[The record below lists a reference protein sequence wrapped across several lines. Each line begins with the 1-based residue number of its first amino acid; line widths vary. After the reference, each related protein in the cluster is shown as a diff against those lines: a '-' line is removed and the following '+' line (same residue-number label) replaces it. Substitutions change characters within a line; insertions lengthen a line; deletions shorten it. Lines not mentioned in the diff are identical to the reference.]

1 MLECNFNDPASRA
14 AFIERVGPA
23 AYNKALEQHQ
33 VASVIETVNGHAI
46 RPVGSR
52 FGRLFMVGGTGSAFA
67 TLEAA
72 RKHAL
77 ATKVGS

>member
-1 MLECNFNDPASRA
+1 MSECDFNDPSSRA

-23 AYNKALEQHQ
+23 AYNKAMEQHQ
-33 VASVIETVNGHAI
+33 AKSVIETVNGHAI

-52 FGRLFMVGGTGSAFA
+52 FGRLFMVGGTGAAFA

-72 RKHAL
+72 RRHAL
-77 ATKVGS
+77 ATKVAP